1 MKTLKFWSK
10 KLLNGI
16 VWLISA
22 AIGIYFIKYLII
34 PIAIV
39 CFSIFAM
46 YNLVKNK
53 NGNIVTA
60 IAIQT
65 GHLIWVIGATILV
78 YFIYNQLPTYISIL
92 LITVWVIGVL
102 WLYFKPGIAS
112 ISCLVIYHI
121 IFLFYNIINLVSII
135 NTSNANDNMASI
147 ASLTMHIALRVSA
160 IIFMFIGYRQIS
172 KTSKSNSIVN
182 FENTSIPIY
191 KETDIQP

>member
-172 KTSKSNSIVN
+172 KTSKSNNIVN

>member
-112 ISCLVIYHI
+112 ISCLAIYHI

-160 IIFMFIGYRQIS
+160 IIFMFIGYWQIS
-172 KTSKSNSIVN
+172 KTSKSNNIVN